1 MPEDTQDLII
11 NGSKISVGPRGSVS
25 VQRCIT
31 FRDSTRLDLVTGLLP
46 RHISR
51 WISTLMHQGDQPV
64 EEFCSD
70 FHRRSTDTRRNSPAL
85 RSNVCQNL
93 SERIKDVFVLLETPG
108 FLEAAMSLA
117 IHVDIISVK
126 DQKKNHYLPY

>member
-51 WISTLMHQGDQPV
+51 WISTL
-64 EEFCSD
+64 S
-70 FHRRSTDTRRNSPAL
+70 RS
-85 RSNVCQNL
+85 C
-93 SERIKDVFVLLETPG
+93 
-108 FLEAAMSLA
+108 LA
-117 IHVDIISVK
+117 IRSCRFPNAD
-126 DQKKNHYLPY
+126 YLPSRQSVPSLIPVVTRLLAPSVPDSA